1 MTAEPDL
8 DRHRPAQLPAGE
20 ADLAAWAVYADHL
33 MSLGE
38 PRGFAMALELALPAR
53 PDREALARWHAL
65 ADPLCRRGTS
75 TAETWCLGHAR
86 TLDLESSGFS
96 TAQGPS
102 PGALA
107 QAHDLIA
114 APTGRRLEELVFAYT
129 PRESTTHWQ
138 RIFRALPPTCTRVAV
153 DLSRRTGTAQLAEL
167 LALLPPQIREIR
179 PVGLL
184 GRHGEVTWRLIDDRF
199 EVLDLSRLRL
209 DWMTLTSIRE
219 ALDQTGRITVRVGT
233 LRREQLDS
241 PRCVLGG
248 PRDAALVAPA
258 THRAVA
264 FARWPLAMLQRRDGL
279 IPARTQWERPLAET
293 HVVPRVEL
301 ELAATATVESLVCRG
316 DRWTIAGQSDLHV
329 DGVPVGA
336 GEVVEVPDGG
346 RITLQGLETVL
357 LVRDANARARALMA

>member
-1 MTAEPDL
+1 MDADL
-8 DRHRPAQLPAGE
+8 DLHRPARLPACE
-20 ADLAAWAVYADHL
+20 ADLPAWAVYADHL

-53 PDREALARWHAL
+53 PGHEELARWHAL
-65 ADPLCRRGTS
+65 AAPLCRRGTA

-86 TLDLESSGFS
+86 ALDLESSGFR

-107 QAHDLIA
+107 QARDRIA
-114 APTGRRLEELVFAYT
+114 APTGRRLEELAFAYT
-129 PRESTTHWQ
+129 PRQDLEHWQ

-153 DLSRRTGTAQLAEL
+153 DLSKRTGVAQLAEL

-179 PVGLL
+179 PSGLL
-184 GRHGEVTWRLIDDRF
+184 GSHGEVTWRLIDDRF
-199 EVLDLSRLRL
+199 DVLDLSRLRL
-209 DWMTLTSIRE
+209 DWMTSMTIRDTL
-219 ALDQTGRITVRVGT
+219 AQTERITVRVGT

-258 THRAVA
+258 KHRAVA

-279 IPARTQWERPLAET
+279 IPARTQWARPLVET
-293 HVVPRVEL
+293 HEVPRGEL
-301 ELAATATVESLVCRG
+301 ELAPTATSESLVCRG
-316 DRWTIAGQSDLHV
+316 DRWTIAGQSDLRV

-336 GEVVEVPDGG
+336 GQVVEVPDGG

-357 LVRDANARARALMA
+357 LARDANARARALMA